1 MLCAQKNFLMQ
12 FLIFCYYFFF
22 FNQVKFELLI
32 YFKWRLMTS
41 LLWVKYLYV
50 EILWVLVNA
59 YGIYLAG
66 FFY

>member
-1 MLCAQKNFLMQ
+1 M
-12 FLIFCYYFFF
+12 I
-22 FNQVKFELLI
+22 
-32 YFKWRLMTS
+32 S